1 MEDEEIEK
9 LALYYV
15 IFEKKELDIDEN
27 DFVYWENKE
36 IIKAI
41 NNLKLAKKEI
51 TILNIQAQIKEKQLQ
66 SQVLEYISNLNLYT
80 FGTSV
85 ENVYKALKNLTKKRK
100 IYKIAEN
107 IIKELPETNRD
118 DIDTHIDKIIN
129 KIKNINTSE
138 IEEKNMM
145 DIVVD
150 TVEEIEKQYLKKD
163 DIRLFTGF
171 FDLDNLT
178 DGLHEQELTIVGA
191 RPSIGKTTFALQ
203 IAENIASKG
212 ISTLIISLEMSSK
225 QITRK
230 MLSRKANISSDEI
243 RNGRLKEKEW
253 ERLMKE
259 SVSLTELPI
268 YITTNAYTIQQIENK
283 IRKLK
288 NEKDIGLVIIDYLQL
303 IRNNNRFNSREQ
315 EVAYIS
321 RTLKLLALEL
331 KIPIIGLCQLN
342 RNATRQEPSLADLRE
357 SGAIE
362 QDADNVIFL
371 YREDEEAQVV
381 ENINVK
387 LAKQRE
393 GATGTIKLNFDKKT
407 SNFRNMMRSF

>member
-9 LALYYV
+9 LVLYYV
-15 IFEKKELDIDEN
+15 IFEKKELDISED
-27 DFVYWENKE
+27 DFVFEKNRK
-36 IIKAI
+36 IAKAI

-51 TILNIQAQIKEKQLQ
+51 TILNIQDQIKEKQ
-66 SQVLEYISNLNLYT
+66 SQVLEYIANLNLYV
-80 FGTSV
+80 FGTNI
-85 ENVYKALKNLTKKRK
+85 ENLYKALKNLTKKRK

-107 IIKELPETNRD
+107 IIKELPEINRD

-191 RPSIGKTTFALQ
+191 RPSVGKTTFALQ
-203 IAENIASKG
+203 IAENVASKG
-212 ISTLIISLEMSSK
+212 IGTLIISLEMSSK

-230 MLSRKANISSDEI
+230 MLSRKTNINSDEI
-243 RNGRLKEKEW
+243 RNGRLQDSDWK
-253 ERLMKE
+253 RLMQE
-259 SVSLTELPI
+259 SVALTELPI
-268 YITTNAYTIQQIENK
+268 YITTNTYTIQQIESK

-288 NEKDIGLVIIDYLQL
+288 NEKDIGLVVIDYLQL

-342 RNATRQEPSLADLRE
+342 RNATRQEPNLADLRE

-393 GATGTIKLNFDKKT
+393 GATGIVKLNFDKKT
-407 SNFRNMMRSF
+407 SNFRNIMRSF